1 MSGPCPDDCVAHREM
16 DSRLKTVERDTQ
28 HLFVKLDRLTWWAMG
43 LMGALTLDILL
54 RLAALAGGLGPALRK

>member
-1 MSGPCPDDCVAHREM
+1 M

-28 HLFVKLDRLTWWAMG
+28 HLFVKLDRLNWWAMG